1 MGKIVKKYDDGSYLE
16 FDKGGFDDW
25 CVYFVK
31 SDGSRTAPTDTGYF
45 NQLKQYAA
53 QYGAEKVYNDFVS
66 VYNST
71 GKNVEQTAL
80 DKITQIASSYKNKA
94 GDALEMD
101 IVFTILYMAMIAEE
115 NKQYTKLGKRIKR
128 LGVHMVLVENVDV
141 TQAATCMNG
150 KKWQEID
157 RMCKDR
163 GF

>member
-1 MGKIVKKYDDGSYLE
+1 MGTIVKKYDDGSYLE

-25 CVYFVK
+25 CVYLVK
-31 SDGSRTAPTDTGYF
+31 SGSRTAPTDAGYF

-53 QYGAEKVYNDFVS
+53 QYGADKVYKDFVN
-66 VYNST
+66 VYSLT
-71 GKNVEQTAL
+71 GKKVEQTAL

-141 TQAATCMNG
+141 NKAATCMNG

>member
-1 MGKIVKKYDDGSYLE
+1 MGRLIKKYDDGSYLE

-25 CVYFVK
+25 CVYFVI

-66 VYNST
+66 VYSLTN
-71 GKNVEQTAL
+71 KKVEQTTL
-80 DKITQIASSYKNKA
+80 DKITQIASLYNKKA
-94 GDALEMD
+94 GDALDMD

-115 NKQYTKLGKRIKR
+115 NKQYTRLGKRIKR
-128 LGVHMVLVENVDV
+128 LGVHMVLAENVDV
-141 TQAATCMNG
+141 NKAATCMNG
-150 KKWQEID
+150 KRWHEID
-157 RMCKDR
+157 KMCRER

>member
-1 MGKIVKKYDDGSYLE
+1 MGTIVKKYDDGSYLE

-25 CVYFVK
+25 CVYLVK
-31 SDGSRTAPTDTGYF
+31 SGSRIAPTDTGYF

-53 QYGAEKVYNDFVS
+53 QYGADKVYKDFVN
-66 VYNST
+66 VYSLT
-71 GKNVEQTAL
+71 GKKVEQTVL
-80 DKITQIASSYKNKA
+80 DKITQIATLYNKKA
-94 GDALEMD
+94 GDALEID

-141 TQAATCMNG
+141 NKAATCMNG

-157 RMCKDR
+157 GMCRER